1 MVRDCDHLES
11 ASFLRGPSP
20 IVREKEHAM
29 KNDLELRRDILDAL
43 EWEPSI
49 DAAEIGVAV
58 KDSIVTLTGSVKS
71 YTEKLRDCSISGAR
85 FF

>member
-1 MVRDCDHLES
+1 
-11 ASFLRGPSP
+11 
-20 IVREKEHAM
+20 M

-58 KDSIVTLTGSVKS
+58 KDSIVTLTGSVKA
-71 YTEKLRDCSISGAR
+71 TPRN
-85 FF
+85 